1 MVGFA
6 HVLSL
11 MVYGWFCS
19 CIEFDGL
26 WLVFLMYCEFD
37 GLWLV
42 FLMYCEFDGL
52 WLVFLMYC
60 EFDGL
65 WLFCSCIV
73 SLMVYGWFCPYNVL

>member
-6 HVLSL
+6 L
-11 MVYGWFCS
+11 M
-19 CIEFDGL
+19 
-26 WLVFLMYCEFD
+26 MYCEFD

-42 FLMYCEFDGL
+42 L
-52 WLVFLMYC
+52 LMYC

-73 SLMVYGWFCPYNVL
+73 SLMVYGGFTHIL